1 MLTMPDF
8 KWRQLAWL
16 WGLALGF
23 SALLVAAGRHWP
35 EPLDITPRA
44 VWLLVLGPPAAM
56 ALWLAGRW
64 NQTPRGEG
72 GESCGGSQSIHSQQ
86 ERH

>member
-1 MLTMPDF
+1 MLIMPVS

-23 SALLVAAGRHWP
+23 SALLVAAGRYWP
-35 EPLDITPRA
+35 EPLAITPWA
-44 VWLLVLGPPAAM
+44 VWLLVLLPPAAM

-64 NQTPRGEG
+64 TMSPGGEG